1 MGMADR
7 RYTELLD
14 SIEATQHSRSGSFE
28 EALAIADPLARG
40 RALDVPCGPGRMAD
54 ALGRLGFRAFG
65 ADLDSEGYSGSA
77 PFCTLDLNRPLPYAD
92 ASFGFV
98 YCGDGIEHLES
109 PFLLLREL
117 ARILGNDGVLV
128 VVTPNYLNVERR
140 LQFLLTGS
148 LAKAPRRVANYYD
161 GAPFDRGHINPL
173 TLTRLA
179 YMAENAGLE
188 LMEARTLLP
197 RRGQR
202 WLAPLALLVRALA
215 IPLKPR
221 RKRDL
226 FAEHTQSWR
235 MLMGGKQLLAVFRR
249 ARKPLVPTGLRPSQQ
264 GQSL

>member
-1 MGMADR
+1 MADP

-40 RALDVPCGPGRMAD
+40 RALDVPCGPGRMAE
-54 ALGRLGFRAFG
+54 ALGQLGFRAFG
-65 ADLDSEGYSGSA
+65 ADLDSEGYGGST

-98 YCGDGIEHLES
+98 YCGDGIEHLEN

-117 ARILGNDGVLV
+117 ARVVESNGVLV
-128 VVTPNYLNVERR
+128 IVTPNYLNIERR

-148 LAKAPRRVANYYD
+148 LAKPPRRAPNYYE
-161 GAPFDRGHINPL
+161 GSPFDRGHINPL

-188 LMEARTLLP
+188 LVEARTLLP
-197 RRGQR
+197 RKGQR
-202 WLAPLALLVRALA
+202 WLAPLALLVRALSA
-215 IPLKPR
+215 LSKPK

-249 ARKPLVPTGLRPSQQ
+249 ARKPLVPSA
-264 GQSL
+264 